1 MAGNGNQYQPPIIS
15 DQYANVSALLAP
27 AEQTVWNAFMAML
40 TAVTEVLGELNQ
52 DQYLMILDVA
62 AHLAVTAGEVPYIG
76 SNGNWWLGGTDS
88 GVSANG
94 LPGPQGPQGAT
105 GPQGQSFKVLGS
117 YANLA
122 ALQAA
127 HPTGNPGDAY
137 AVGAAGSQTVYI
149 WDPATSS
156 WVNIG
161 PITAGIPYVN
171 TTPPP
176 SPAVGD
182 LWFDTVGLQ
191 MYIWYNDG
199 TSIQWAPV
207 INQGITTGGG
217 GGGTAGVTSWNTR
230 TGDVVLA
237 AADVTG
243 VGGAMLAGPA
253 FTGVPTAPTAAANT
267 STTQL
272 ATTAFVTSA
281 ITALPANVS
290 SFNTRT
296 GAVTFTTA
304 DLTAVGGVTG
314 GPYALIASPAL
325 TGTPTAPTA
334 AAATNTTQL
343 ATTAFVQAAITA
355 ISAGV
360 VSFNG
365 RSGAVTLTTA
375 DITAAGA
382 VTGGPYAIQTNPA
395 GGQNNYAPLA
405 GPTFTGVVTLPT
417 GTVGVTQ
424 TAGTNNT
431 SLATTAYVTS
441 AIAALPPAG
450 AVINPTA
457 PASPNVGE
465 LWFDST
471 GLQTYVWYNDGNSTQ
486 WVPVINQ
493 GVLSGSF
500 APLTNPASGQNN
512 YAPLANP
519 TFTGTV
525 TIPAGASISGFAP
538 LASPAFTG
546 TPTVGGSNVLTASSV
561 TSTAIAGDVTGT
573 LAASTVA
580 RLQGRT
586 MASTAP
592 TTNQVLAWS
601 GSQWA
606 PATPS
611 GGGLPVNNPAFTGIM
626 SFGGT
631 TGSTGPMQLQL
642 SPTASQWI
650 GGTSPFPGAM
660 NSQFV
665 IGPVTTFGT
674 AQANGAAGGLW
685 GTGGGIVLSGNAVT
699 SFGSWFATS
708 TNTPVTASL
717 VCVNITQNGGAGPG
731 IFLYADTGITTS
743 SNYIPTLVTQFT
755 NTSPYAYKPS
765 GGSWG
770 ATSDI
775 RVKRDIGVY
784 TRGLEAVLQL
794 RPITYYYNGKGGTPD
809 DGVQYVG
816 LVADDVESIMP
827 EMVGEHADLHSAA
840 GDKLEHLK
848 TLDVSALTYAL
859 VNAVKELNTRLTK
872 LEN

>member
-1 MAGNGNQYQPPIIS
+1 MAGNSYHPPTVS
-15 DQYANVSALLAP
+15 DQYGNVSAILAP
-27 AEQTVWNAFMAML
+27 PQQIVWDSFLAML
-40 TAVTEVLGELNQ
+40 TAVTEVLGELTQ

-62 AHLAVTAGEVPYIG
+62 AHLCTTAGDVPYISSSTG
-76 SNGNWWLGGTDS
+76 TWWVGGTDT

-94 LPGPQGPQGAT
+94 LPGPIGPQGPT

-182 LWFDTVGLQ
+182 LWFDSVGLQ
-191 MYIWYNDG
+191 LYIWYNDG

-217 GGGTAGVTSWNTR
+217 GGGTAGVTTFNTR
-230 TGDVVLA
+230 SGDVLLT

-243 VGGAMLAGPA
+243 VGGAMLASPT
-253 FTGVPTAPTAAANT
+253 FTGVPAAPTAAANT

-304 DLTAVGGVTG
+304 DLTSVGGVTG

-360 VSFNG
+360 VTFNG

-382 VTGGPYAIQTNPA
+382 VTGGPYAVQTNPA

-512 YAPLANP
+512 YAPLAN
-519 TFTGTV
+519 
-525 TIPAGASISGFAP
+525 A
-538 LASPAFTG
+538 AFTG
-546 TPTVGGSNVLTASSV
+546 TMTLGGSAVQTASSV

-642 SPTASQWI
+642 SPAASQWS
-650 GGTSPFPGAM
+650 GGTSPYPGAS
-660 NSQFV
+660 NTQFV
-665 IGPVTTFGT
+665 IGPVTSFGI

-699 SFGSWFATS
+699 SFGSWYATS

-731 IFLYADTGITTS
+731 IFLYADTGVTTA
-743 SNYIPTLVTQFT
+743 SNYTPTLVTQFT
-755 NTSPYAYKPS
+755 NVSPYAYKPS

-775 RVKRDIGVY
+775 RVKRDIGEY
-784 TRGLEAVLQL
+784 TRGLDAVLQL

-816 LVADDVESIMP
+816 LVANDVESIMP

-840 GDKLEHLK
+840 DDKLEHLK